1 MYVLIKNTLNV
12 NNIKVDINNPGETF
26 DLNNQIFTDVF
37 TYEDI
42 ITTEDG
48 QYKIY
53 WTYDSE
59 NTTENGFR
67 IKFNQ

>member
-53 WTYDSE
+53 WAYDSE